1 MTVTKIESGGKAK
14 VSLIV
19 KALFCAEDSK
29 IKRLR
34 VSISISKA

>member
-14 VSLIV
+14 ISLIV
-19 KALFCAEDSK
+19 KALFCAEDGK